1 MHHFLSNTSHGFN
14 MAAFEVCIKVLCYT
28 FIKIRL
34 STLKKIIKNID
45 RGILFMLL
53 ASFSFAFMGGFA
65 KVVSQTLPPVEV
77 TFFRNIF
84 GVVLVG
90 LSIWKVP
97 LKQTGG
103 KPLLLLFRGS
113 MGFAAL
119 LAYFYIMAHIPLGEA
134 VTYNKTSPIFVAIF
148 AYLFLNEKLHKSAL
162 LAIVIGF
169 VGIVL
174 VAQPEGGSFDKYD
187 ILGIFSGIGA
197 ALAYTSIRELRK
209 YYDTRAIVMSFM
221 GVGTVAPL
229 LLMLATPY
237 VEVSEEFDWMF
248 AVFVMPQGLEWV
260 YVIAVG
266 LFATMSQ
273 LLMTKAY
280 ELTKAGIVGT
290 ISYSNIVFAVIIGVI
305 LGDSIP
311 DIWTTLG
318 IILVIISGL
327 IVALPK
333 GKKV

>member
-1 MHHFLSNTSHGFN
+1 MD
-14 MAAFEVCIKVLCYT
+14 K
-28 FIKIRL
+28 
-34 STLKKIIKNID
+34 
-45 RGILFMLL
+45 GILFMLL
-53 ASFSFAFMGGFA
+53 ASLSFACMGGFA
-65 KVVSQTLPPVEV
+65 KVVSQVLPPVEV

-97 LKQTGG
+97 LKQRGG
-103 KPLLLLFRGS
+103 RFILLLFRGS
-113 MGFAAL
+113 MGFVAL

-148 AYLFLNEKLHKSAL
+148 AYIFLEEKLHPSAL
-162 LAIVIGF
+162 VAIVLGF

-174 VAQPEGGSFDKYD
+174 IAQPEAGGFDKYD

-229 LLMLATPY
+229 FLMLITPY
-237 VEVSEEFDWMF
+237 VDVAEDFDWMF
-248 AVFVMPQGLEWV
+248 AQFVVPQGIQWL
-260 YVIAVG
+260 YVSAVG
-266 LFATMSQ
+266 IFATMSQ
-273 LLMTKAY
+273 FLMTKAY

-290 ISYSNIVFAVIIGVI
+290 ISYTNIVFAVIIGVM
-305 LGDSIP
+305 LGDPIP
-311 DIWTTLG
+311 DFWTVLG
-318 IILVIISGL
+318 IILVILSGL
-327 IVALPK
+327 LVALPK
-333 GKKV
+333 AKS

>member
-1 MHHFLSNTSHGFN
+1 M
-14 MAAFEVCIKVLCYT
+14 
-28 FIKIRL
+28 
-34 STLKKIIKNID
+34 D

-53 ASFSFAFMGGFA
+53 ASLSFAAMGGFA
-65 KVVSQTLPPVEV
+65 KVVSQALPPVEV

-84 GVVLVG
+84 GVILVG
-90 LSIWKVP
+90 FAIYKVP

-103 KPLLLLFRGS
+103 KPWLLLFRGS

-174 VAQPEGGSFDKYD
+174 VAQPQGGTFDKYD

-229 LLMLATPY
+229 FLMLITPY
-237 VEVSEEFDWMF
+237 VTVSEDFDWMF
-248 AVFVMPQGLEWV
+248 AEFVMPTGVEWG
-260 YVIAVG
+260 YVTAVG
-266 LFATMSQ
+266 VFATISQ

-290 ISYSNIVFAVIIGVI
+290 ISYSNIVFAVIIGVM
-305 LGDSIP
+305 LGDPIP
-311 DIWTTLG
+311 EFWTVLG
-318 IILVIISGL
+318 ILLVIMSGL
-327 IVALPK
+327 LVAFSK
-333 GKKV
+333 GSK

>member
-1 MHHFLSNTSHGFN
+1 MRN
-14 MAAFEVCIKVLCYT
+14 K
-28 FIKIRL
+28 
-34 STLKKIIKNID
+34 IKNMD

-53 ASFSFAFMGGFA
+53 ASLSFAAMGGFA
-65 KVVSQTLPPVEV
+65 KVVSQVLPPVEV

-84 GVVLVG
+84 GVLLVG
-90 LSIWKVP
+90 ISIYKMP
-97 LKQTGG
+97 LKQKGG
-103 KPLLLLFRGS
+103 KPFLLLFRGS

-148 AYLFLNEKLHKSAL
+148 AYLFLNEKLHKNAL
-162 LAIVIGF
+162 FAIVIGF

-174 VAQPEGGSFDKYD
+174 VAQPQGGSFDKYD

-197 ALAYTSIRELRK
+197 ALAYTSIRELRQ

-221 GVGTVAPL
+221 GVGTIAPL
-229 LLMLATPY
+229 ILMLLTPY
-237 VEVSEEFDWMF
+237 VSVSSEFDWMF
-248 AVFVMPQGLEWV
+248 AEYISPKGIEWV
-260 YVIAVG
+260 YVTAVG
-266 LFATMSQ
+266 IFATMSQ

-290 ISYSNIVFAVIIGVI
+290 ISYSNIVFAVIIGVM

-311 DIWTTLG
+311 DFWTVLG
-318 IILVIISGL
+318 IILIIMSGL
-327 IVALPK
+327 LVALPK
-333 GKKV
+333 GQK

>member
-1 MHHFLSNTSHGFN
+1 MLHFQKNLG
-14 MAAFEVCIKVLCYT
+14 L
-28 FIKIRL
+28 
-34 STLKKIIKNID
+34 TLKKMIKNMD
-45 RGILFMLL
+45 RGILLMLL
-53 ASFSFAFMGGFA
+53 ASLSFAAMGGFA
-65 KVVSQTLPPVEV
+65 KVVSHILPPVEV

-90 LSIWKVP
+90 IAIWKVP
-97 LKQTGG
+97 LKQSGG
-103 KPLLLLFRGS
+103 KFLLLLFRGS
-113 MGFAAL
+113 MGFMAL

-148 AYLFLNEKLHKSAL
+148 AYIFLKEKLHPSAL
-162 LAIVIGF
+162 IAIILGF

-174 VAQPEGGSFDKYD
+174 VAQPQGGAFDKYD

-229 LLMLATPY
+229 FLMLITPY
-237 VEVSEEFDWMF
+237 VTVSSEFDWMF
-248 AVFVMPQGLEWV
+248 AEFVMPQGIQWG
-260 YVIAVG
+260 YVTAVG
-266 LFATMSQ
+266 VFATISQ

-290 ISYSNIVFAVIIGVI
+290 ISYSNIVFAVIIGVM
-305 LGDSIP
+305 LGDPIP
-311 DIWTTLG
+311 DFWTVLG
-318 IILVIISGL
+318 IILVIVSGL
-327 IVALPK
+327 MVAFAK
-333 GKKV
+333 EKN

>member
-1 MHHFLSNTSHGFN
+1 
-14 MAAFEVCIKVLCYT
+14 
-28 FIKIRL
+28 
-34 STLKKIIKNID
+34 
-45 RGILFMLL
+45 MLL
-53 ASFSFAFMGGFA
+53 ASLSFAIMGGFA
-65 KVVSQTLPPVEV
+65 KVVSQVLPPVEV

-90 LSIWKVP
+90 LAIYRVP

-103 KPLLLLFRGS
+103 KFFLLIFRGS

-119 LAYFYIMAHIPLGEA
+119 LAYFYIMAYIPLGEA

-162 LAIVIGF
+162 LAIIIGF
-169 VGIVL
+169 IGIVL
-174 VAQPEGGSFDKYD
+174 VAQPQGGSFDNYD

-221 GVGTVAPL
+221 GVGTAAPL
-229 LLMLATPY
+229 VLMLITPY
-237 VEVSEEFDWMF
+237 VNVSEEFDWMF
-248 AVFVMPQGLEWV
+248 AEYVMPEGIEWV
-260 YVIAVG
+260 YVTAVG
-266 LFATMSQ
+266 IFATISQ

-290 ISYSNIVFAVIIGVI
+290 ISYSNIVFAVVIGI
-305 LGDSIP
+305 MLGDPIP
-311 DIWTTLG
+311 DIWTVLG
-318 IILVIISGL
+318 IILVILSGL
-327 IVALPK
+327 LVALPK
-333 GKKV
+333 GLK

>member
-1 MHHFLSNTSHGFN
+1 M
-14 MAAFEVCIKVLCYT
+14 
-28 FIKIRL
+28 
-34 STLKKIIKNID
+34 D
-45 RGILFMLL
+45 RGILLMLL
-53 ASFSFAFMGGFA
+53 ASLSFAIMGGFA
-65 KVVSQTLPPVEV
+65 KVVSQVLPPVEV

-90 LSIWKVP
+90 LAIYRVP

-103 KPLLLLFRGS
+103 KFFLLIFRGS

-119 LAYFYIMAHIPLGEA
+119 LAYFYIMAYIPLGEA

-162 LAIVIGF
+162 LAIIIGF
-169 VGIVL
+169 IGIVL
-174 VAQPEGGSFDKYD
+174 VAQPQGGSFDKYD

-197 ALAYTSIRELRK
+197 ALAYTSIRELRQ

-221 GVGTVAPL
+221 GVGTAAPL
-229 LLMLATPY
+229 VLMLITPY
-237 VEVSEEFDWMF
+237 VNVSEEFDWMF
-248 AVFVMPQGLEWV
+248 AEFVMPSGVQWV

-266 LFATMSQ
+266 IFATISQ

-290 ISYSNIVFAVIIGVI
+290 ISYSNIVFAVVIGI
-305 LGDSIP
+305 MLGDPIP
-311 DIWTTLG
+311 DIWTVLG
-318 IILVIISGL
+318 IILVILSGL
-327 IVALPK
+327 LVALPK
-333 GKKV
+333 GLK

>member
-1 MHHFLSNTSHGFN
+1 
-14 MAAFEVCIKVLCYT
+14 
-28 FIKIRL
+28 
-34 STLKKIIKNID
+34 
-45 RGILFMLL
+45 MLL
-53 ASFSFAFMGGFA
+53 ASLSFAAMGGFA
-65 KVVSQTLPPVEV
+65 KIVSQVLPPVEV

-84 GVVLVG
+84 GVLIVG
-90 LSIWKVP
+90 FSIYKVP
-97 LKQTGG
+97 LRQTGG
-103 KPLLLLFRGS
+103 KAFLLLFRGS

-148 AYLFLNEKLHKSAL
+148 AYLFLNEKLPKSAFF
-162 LAIVIGF
+162 AIVIGF

-174 VAQPEGGSFDKYD
+174 VAQPQGGSFDKYD

-229 LLMLATPY
+229 ILMLVTPY
-237 VEVSEEFDWMF
+237 VNVSEEFDWMF
-248 AVFVMPQGLEWV
+248 SVFVMPQGREWG
-260 YVIAVG
+260 YVTAVG
-266 LFATMSQ
+266 IFATISQ

-290 ISYSNIVFAVIIGVI
+290 ISYSNIVFALIIGVM
-305 LGDSIP
+305 LGDPIP
-311 DIWTTLG
+311 DIWTVLG
-318 IILVIISGL
+318 IILVILSGL
-327 IVALPK
+327 LVALPK
-333 GKKV
+333 GKK